1 MANKLDAAIP
11 RRDMTINEGSTTP
24 AANSRCSDSAGSRIV
39 KRDRPW
45 HLYPNGTKAVAP
57 NGGHYLRETGG
68 WKWCAGDLFPRPS
81 ADVDRVILPEN
92 ASSDARR

>member
-1 MANKLDAAIP
+1 MKTEIKDKLGQPI
-11 RRDMTINEGSTTP
+11 INMRGTH
-24 AANSRCSDSAGSRIV
+24 ALNLSAGSRIV

-92 ASSDARR
+92 TVVE